1 MKINGVIESVPFA
14 STNTE
19 PIQYTLTITSTGSM
33 AECNHV
39 MDLLM
44 QDEPE
49 PPEEDT
55 PESTDLWVMYCG
67 HCGKGMAIRANGDAY
82 CPYCTPP
89 EDGK

>member
-1 MKINGVIESVPFA
+1 MKINGVIESVPFT

-19 PIQYTLTITSTGSM
+19 PIQYTLTITGTGSM

-49 PPEEDT
+49 PPEE
-55 PESTDLWVMYCG
+55 G
-67 HCGKGMAIRANGDAY
+67 
-82 CPYCTPP
+82 
-89 EDGK
+89 